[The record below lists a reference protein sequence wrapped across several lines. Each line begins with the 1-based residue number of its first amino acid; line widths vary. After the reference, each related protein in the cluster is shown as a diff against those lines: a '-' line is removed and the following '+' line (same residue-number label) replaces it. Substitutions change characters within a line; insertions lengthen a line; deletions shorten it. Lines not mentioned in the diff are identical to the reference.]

1 MLEDFGVI
9 SKDRTAMT
17 PTSRHDLVHALQDFL
32 SSLVPLGAHAVVIV
46 DEAQHMQPDV
56 LEQMRL
62 IANVQNERGTLL
74 QLILVG
80 QTDLDALLA
89 QPSLR
94 QLSQRVSR
102 VVRLEPLSEQ
112 ELPKYIQHRLGVAR
126 APAAANSNF
135 PGAREL
141 ERELAAWDVPS
152 PDFPFTPEAVATIGR
167 ISHGIPRVVN
177 LLCDRA
183 LEAASSQ
190 QLPTVDAPMIA
201 AAAQALALPALEPV
215 AVTPLPA
222 APQIERME
230 ATDDAGPVQR
240 KPPAARLYALVATVV
255 ALAVVAIWLGV
266 RALSGPSPGETPPA
280 QPAPRPQP
288 AAPPPSAP
296 PPAPP
301 PPAAA
306 APSAAPSAAPAAGA
320 PASAAAA
327 PATASPPPRST
338 VPPAAAPTAPP
349 PRAAGSSA
357 AAQSA
362 ADGFEIVVASFRTSI
377 RAGDVTTAIA
387 QMGEPVHQRTT
398 GVWQQVVAGPYP
410 SADRAREAQQRLE
423 RAGFT
428 GTHITP
434 AVR

>member
-1 MLEDFGVI
+1 MNYETARGPAFYEDFFKFHRPPFSLAPDTRFRFQSASHSAALSQITYALERREPVVVVTGEIGTGKTLLCRTVVEQSGRKTFVSVINDPQLACDELLKRMLEDFGVI

-296 PPAPP
+296 PP
-301 PPAAA
+301 
-306 APSAAPSAAPAAGA
+306 
-320 PASAAAA
+320 
-327 PATASPPPRST
+327 
-338 VPPAAAPTAPP
+338 
-349 PRAAGSSA
+349 
-357 AAQSA
+357 
-362 ADGFEIVVASFRTSI
+362 
-377 RAGDVTTAIA
+377 
-387 QMGEPVHQRTT
+387 
-398 GVWQQVVAGPYP
+398 
-410 SADRAREAQQRLE
+410 
-423 RAGFT
+423 
-428 GTHITP
+428 
-434 AVR
+434 

>member
-1 MLEDFGVI
+1 MPRGHRADRVAHGSALRFVLRPRGGYHRRVNHDSARGPAFYEAFFGFPRPPFSLAPDTRFRFQSASHSAALSQITYALERREPVVVVTGEIGTGKTLLCRTVVEQSGRKTFVSVINDPQLACDELLKRMLEDFGVI
-9 SKDRTAMT
+9 SKDGTAMT

-141 ERELAAWDVPS
+141 EREPAGRDVPP
-152 PDFPFTPEAVATIGR
+152 PDFPFTPEGVAAIGR

-240 KPPAARLYALVATVV
+240 KPPAARLYALVATVL
-255 ALAVVAIWLGV
+255 ALAVVAISLP
-266 RALSGPSPGETPPA
+266 L
-280 QPAPRPQP
+280 
-288 AAPPPSAP
+288 
-296 PPAPP
+296 
-301 PPAAA
+301 
-306 APSAAPSAAPAAGA
+306 
-320 PASAAAA
+320 
-327 PATASPPPRST
+327 
-338 VPPAAAPTAPP
+338 
-349 PRAAGSSA
+349 
-357 AAQSA
+357 
-362 ADGFEIVVASFRTSI
+362 
-377 RAGDVTTAIA
+377 
-387 QMGEPVHQRTT
+387 
-398 GVWQQVVAGPYP
+398 
-410 SADRAREAQQRLE
+410 
-423 RAGFT
+423 
-428 GTHITP
+428 
-434 AVR
+434 